1 MRLISKSAFINSTR
15 GRSLYCTSI
24 EYRQTI
30 NGYFKFHNI
39 ADNYGKYIVAFTI
52 KSSDEIEITSCNFI
66 NNSVRHPPGET
77 IDDVKPALI
86 FANDYGKIATT
97 NIDSEKSFYIFFEDC
112 YVDFPNSSIFEYNDI
127 SFTNCIFDESS
138 EETYPN
144 KLLIIEDCLDQFI
157 KDFLYKT
164 STFTPTYQFGQ
175 TYRFTQSQTFT
186 NSDKFPSFVFSNS
199 EIFSQTDFFTTSEI
213 FSRSDVFLKTNDFS
227 FSSDFSRSLLFS
239 NTEQFSFSVDFT
251 ISNKFN
257 DSNHFSKSKYFSDSE
272 FFTSSCIFTKTESFT
287 PKPSIPPTL
296 CFSQSLMFSHSSMFS
311 YSFKFTQ
318 SNDFTSIPTQSIY
331 GHMISKQI
339 SYVESFVMVKSVS
352 FSNSFIVS
360 NVLSITFNSELGQ
373 HSYIMS
379 QTKVYAMLPTIIQ
392 TMMMFELSQPKKQ
405 ITAEQLIGIVCDSIA
420 PFFSVLGTVILFLRR
435 KQKTVYSDDLDCSSD
450 DEVITTK
457 THETVVNLMIENIN
471 NVDLDQW
478 L

>member
-1 MRLISKSAFINSTR
+1 MNTVLVVRLAT
-15 GRSLYCTSI
+15 G
-24 EYRQTI
+24 
-30 NGYFKFHNI
+30 
-39 ADNYGKYIVAFTI
+39 
-52 KSSDEIEITSCNFI
+52 EI
-66 NNSVRHPPGET
+66 

-86 FANDYGKIATT
+86 FAKDCDLFITIFYFIGNRLLDGKIATT

-112 YVDFPNSSIFEYNDI
+112 YADFPNSSIFEYNVI
-127 SFTNCIFDESS
+127 SFTNCIFDESID
-138 EETYPN
+138 EIYTN
-144 KLLIIEDCLDQFI
+144 KFLLIEDCLDQFI

-175 TYRFTQSQTFT
+175 IYRFTQSQTFT

-199 EIFSQTDFFTTSEI
+199 EVFSQTDFFTTSEI
-213 FSRSDVFLKTNDFS
+213 FSRSNVFLKTSDFS

-251 ISNKFN
+251 ISKKFN
-257 DSNHFSKSKYFSDSE
+257 DSE
-272 FFTSSCIFTKTESFT
+272 FFTSSCIFKKTESFT

-296 CFSQSLMFSHSSMFS
+296 CFSQSLMFS
-311 YSFKFTQ
+311 YSFKFSQ
-318 SNDFTSIPTQSIY
+318 SNDFTSIPTQSFY

-379 QTKVYAMLPTIIQ
+379 QTNVYAMLPYVIQIFSPTIIQ
-392 TMMMFELSQPKKQ
+392 TMMMFELSHPKKQ
-405 ITAEQLIGIVCDSIA
+405 ITAEQLIGIVCGSIA
-420 PFFSVLGTVILFLRR
+420 VFFSVLGTVILFLRR

-450 DEVITTK
+450 DEVVTTK
-457 THETVVNLMIENIN
+457 THETEVNLQIENIN
-471 NVDLDQW
+471 NVDIDQW